1 MIRGIGVDVCS
12 IERIEQILERHGDIF
27 VKRVFTEGE
36 QQRAGHGVVMAERLS
51 ARFAAKEATIKAL
64 GGPTGIAWKE
74 MEVVSDVNGAPSLV
88 LTGKAQEIARE
99 IGVTR
104 RFISLSHSGGVAV
117 AMVVLEGDE

>member
-1 MIRGIGVDVCS
+1 MILGIGVDVCS
-12 IERIEQILERHGDIF
+12 IERIEQILNRHGDIF
-27 VKRVFTEGE
+27 VRRVFTSGE

-74 MEVVSDVNGAPSLV
+74 MEVVTGDNGAPSLS
-88 LTGKAQEIARE
+88 LTGKAEQVARAK
-99 IGVTR
+99 GVTR
-104 RFISLSHSGGVAV
+104 NHVSLSHAGGVAV